1 MTSSTPS
8 SELLARAYGE
18 YAPLF
23 PGTEAFDEY
32 LASVADV
39 RGRRDEAQ
47 LWVVELD
54 GALVGSVDYY
64 APGESPYHAFVGF
77 PADWAAFRFLGTDP
91 ERRGSGIG
99 RALVEHLI
107 ALARAEGAG
116 HLGLHTGPFM
126 VAAKAMYERMGF
138 ERSPEHDFFPVP
150 DADLRVL
157 GYAMA
162 LD

>member
-1 MTSSTPS
+1 MTSSTPCPSCSRAPTASTRRS
-8 SELLARAYGE
+8 S
-18 YAPLF
+18 
-23 PGTEAFDEY
+23 
-32 LASVADV
+32 
-39 RGRRDEAQ
+39 RGRRRSTSTSRASRTCARAATRRSCG
-47 LWVVELD
+47 WPSST
-54 GALVGSVDYY
+54 ARWSGSVDYY

-91 ERRGSGIG
+91 ERRGAGIG

-107 ALARAEGAG
+107 ALARADGAG

-150 DADLRVL
+150 DEDLRVL
-157 GYAMA
+157 GYR
-162 LD
+162 